1 MATKMTITDC
11 STLGELISKHF
22 ADYEILFGSA
32 PMNLDVTHGAAIEI
46 YDNKKYGHGIS
57 VNIYPYVLWTDGYYK
72 PAYFT
77 GESNISLFKQ

>member
-11 STLGELISKHF
+11 TTLGDLIQKYYP
-22 ADYEILFGSA
+22 DYMIIFGSA
-32 PMNLDVTHGAAIEI
+32 PMDLDVTHGAAVEI
-46 YDNKKYGHGIS
+46 YDNSKYGHGIT

-77 GESNISLFKQ
+77 GKSNMSLFKR